1 MTGISHKRQDHEPRV
16 DSRLLYVSFP
26 HLTGV
31 VITRHNEPFVF
42 DVEKHD
48 SLPTSGRPIPPDE
61 RDTDLLHREI
71 TLLTRSAEA
80 TSEESQRFH
89 NPLVL
94 PGPVILNDAGLGF
107 REGFLV
113 HDPDGHVVRIVHHD
127 AYT

>member
-1 MTGISHKRQDHEPRV
+1 
-16 DSRLLYVSFP
+16 
-26 HLTGV
+26 LTGV
-31 VITRHNEPFVF
+31 IITRHNEPLVF

-61 RDTDLLHREI
+61 RDTDLLQREI
-71 TLLTRSAEA
+71 ILLTRSAET
-80 TSEESQRFH
+80 TSEELQRFR

-107 REGFLV
+107 QEGFLV